1 MTINLDEIER
11 QSLAP
16 IWEGHTTAELIEEID
31 RRNATTLDLV
41 ARIREQEAQL
51 AEAYQVVGALANLAG
66 VFDHPD
72 VIRALDMLSG
82 MPIDGEL
89 SPFPREPWPADPMRA
104 DRDGQME
111 RARIAETQLA
121 EADALVRRHFWHIDE
136 LPQYAEPNIDTPMID
151 AAIARHRARQEGE
164 QP

>member
-1 MTINLDEIER
+1 MIDLDDIER
-11 QSLAP
+11 IAKQGAPYGLNVDQLRRAVAWRDDKALA
-16 IWEGHTTAELIEEID
+16 
-31 RRNATTLDLV
+31 LV

-136 LPQYAEPNIDTPMID
+136 LRQYAEPNSDTPMID